1 MTPEQA
7 TALMQAGLFAGYAA
21 LLVAA
26 FIVGGRRP
34 PLRPLAFA
42 AGMVAAGHVVFY
54 ALFLWWP
61 EALDGRQTM
70 LLSFILR
77 YEVLFVAALALA
89 LAVRRDR
96 WRP

>member
-42 AGMVAAGHVVFY
+42 VGMIAVSHVAFY
-54 ALFLWWP
+54 ALFLWFP
-61 EALDGRQTM
+61 DVLDVRQTM
-70 LLSFILR
+70 CFSFVLR
-77 YEVLFVAALALA
+77 YQVLGVGMLALI
-89 LAVRRDR
+89 LAIKRGR